1 MARRGVKK
9 KGPTPE
15 EDAKVFFEALDE
27 IEAQRGIK
35 KAAMLEKIEQALVS
49 AYKHDH
55 EHIDGN
61 VSVIFDE
68 ARSNIRMVV
77 RREVVEEVDNED
89 TQISLED
96 VRRSL
101 PAAQL
106 GDVVKN
112 EIKIKNFGRVAAQT
126 ARQVIVQGIRDEER
140 KLVYDAFTAKTQ
152 ELLSGVVMRIDPR
165 SGALYVRI
173 GTGHEVTEAQL
184 PKSEQVE
191 GEVYKEGDRIRVYV
205 VDVRK
210 TNRGPQVLISRTH
223 YGLVRRLFELE
234 VPELFDG
241 TVEIKSIAREA
252 GSRTKM
258 AVWSNDPE
266 IDPIG
271 TCVGKQGARVNAIVE
286 ELHGEKVDIIKYSE
300 DMNAYIAAALAPA
313 TVLSVTMVEEKSYLA
328 VVPDDQLSLAIGKEG
343 QNVRLAAR
351 LTGCKIDIKTVTG
364 AAESEALAASQQAEE
379 PAVEEDALIAEE
391 TPAESEETL
400 IAEEAP
406 AAAEES
412 LISDEE

>member
-68 ARSNIRMVV
+68 VRSNIRMVV

-101 PAAQL
+101 PTAQL

-412 LISDEE
+412 LISNEE